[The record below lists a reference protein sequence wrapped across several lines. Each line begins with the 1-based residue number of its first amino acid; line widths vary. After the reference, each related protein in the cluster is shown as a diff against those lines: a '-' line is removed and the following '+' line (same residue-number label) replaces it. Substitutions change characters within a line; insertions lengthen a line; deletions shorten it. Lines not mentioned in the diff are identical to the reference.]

1 MLDLKNTV
9 LGKLLDEQ
17 ALKSLEL
24 GEIIEGNVISIQGTQ
39 VFVNLKPYG
48 TGIIFGK
55 EYISA
60 RDMIRGLNA
69 GDSIT
74 AKIVEIEN
82 DDGYIELSLR
92 EAKQALA
99 WGEAEDALKAGST
112 LEIIVKEANKGG
124 LMLDWQGISGFL
136 PASQLNAEHYPR
148 VESGDKDAIVNQ
160 LKKLVGQK
168 LSVNVLSVNPK
179 EGKLIFSE
187 KGERASSREK
197 SVPSKYSV
205 GDVLECEVT
214 GIVDFGIF
222 LKLEE
227 GVEGLVHISEIAW
240 SLVENP
246 RTLYK
251 IGDSVKAKIIEIKDG
266 KISFSIK
273 TLIENPWTTVE
284 SKYKIADNVNGVVI
298 KHNKHGALVS
308 IEQGV
313 AGLVHISE
321 FESDKDLKLQLQLGK
336 SYDFKIT
343 TFEPK
348 DQKLTLSFVRGEK

>member
-1 MLDLKNTV
+1 MDLSNTI
-9 LGKLLDEQ
+9 LGKLLSGKETK
-17 ALKSLEL
+17 ALEIGEL
-24 GEIIEGNVISIQGTQ
+24 VEGTVISIQGTQ
-39 VFVNLKPYG
+39 VFIDLYPHG
-48 TGIIFGK
+48 TGIIYGK
-55 EYISA
+55 EYLTA
-60 RDMIRGLNA
+60 RDMIRALNA
-69 GDSIT
+69 GDSIK
-74 AKIVEIEN
+74 AKIVDLEN
-82 DDGYIELSLR
+82 EDGYIELSLK

-99 WGEAEDALKAGST
+99 WGEAEEALKSGTT
-112 LEIIVKEANKGG
+112 LEIVVKEANKGG
-124 LMLDWQGISGFL
+124 LMLDWNGISGFL

-148 VESGDKDAIVNQ
+148 VESGDKNEIVNE

-179 EGKLIFSE
+179 DGKLIFSE
-187 KGERASSREK
+187 KGEKAGSREK

-222 LKLEE
+222 LKLEQ
-227 GVEGLVHISEIAW
+227 GVEGLVHISEMDW

-246 RTLYK
+246 RALYQ
-251 IGDSVKAKIIEIKDG
+251 IGDQVKAKIIEIKDG

-273 TLIENPWTTVE
+273 TLTENPWTTVDG
-284 SKYKIADNVNGVVI
+284 KYQVGDKVNGVVI

-321 FESDKDLKLQLQLGK
+321 FESEKDLKTKLGLGQ
-336 SYDFKIT
+336 SYDFTIT

-348 DQKLTLSFVRGEK
+348 DQKLTLSFNN